1 MTPTTTPLIPRTVLF
16 GNPERASVRLSP
28 DGRQISYLAPRD
40 GVLNV
45 WVAPVEEPDKARA
58 VTDDRE
64 RGVRSYTWA
73 YTSRHILYIQDKGG
87 DENWRIYGVDVAS
100 GVTQDLTPMDGVHAM
115 IVEMSPHFPQEALI
129 GLNERNSQLH
139 DIYRLDIESGA
150 LTLVEENPGFAGYI
164 TDRAFQ
170 VRFAQRM
177 TPDGGSQILKRDD
190 TGEWQPYMNVDMED
204 TLTTNHIDFD
214 QSGRVAYMMDSRGRD
229 TAALVALDT
238 ETGESRVIAED
249 SRADMSDTLI
259 HPTERTLQAV
269 AFTYERK
276 EWQVLDPAI
285 QADLAYL
292 ATVTDGEIYIVSRT
306 LADDAWIVSYEVSDG
321 PLRYYYYDRATGQ
334 ATFLFTNQP
343 ALEGHTLA
351 PMHPV
356 VIPARDGLRLVSY
369 YTLPPGSATQ
379 DPTRPDQPLPMVL
392 YVHGGPWARDEWGY
406 NPVHQWLANRGY
418 AVLSVNFRSS
428 TGFGKDFLNAG
439 NLAWGKEAHDD
450 LLDAVAWAVD
460 AGIAQADQ
468 VAIMGG
474 SYGGYATLA
483 GLTFTPEVFA
493 CGVDIVGPSN
503 LLTLLESLPPYWQP
517 MIELFAQRVG
527 DHRTEE
533 GRALLWERSPLSR
546 VDAIR
551 RPLLIGQ
558 GANDPRVK
566 QAESDQIVA
575 AMQERGIPV
584 TYALY
589 PDEGHGFARP
599 QNRLSFFA
607 LAEAFLAQ
615 TLEGR
620 HEPMGDDMNGSS
632 LEIVTG

>member
-1 MTPTTTPLIPRTVLF
+1 VLF
-16 GNPERASVRLSP
+16 GNPERTNVRLSP
-28 DGRQISYLAPRD
+28 DGSQISYLAPKN

-45 WVAPVEEPDKARA
+45 WVAPVGDLAQARP
-58 VTDDRE
+58 VTDDRD
-64 RGVRSYTWA
+64 RGVRAYTWA
-73 YTSRHILYIQDKGG
+73 YTSQHILYVQDKGG
-87 DENWRIYGVDVAS
+87 DENWRIYGVNLTS
-100 GVTQDLTPMDGVHAM
+100 GATRDLTPMDEVHAL

-129 GLNERNSQLH
+129 GLNQRNSQLH
-139 DIYRLDIESGA
+139 DIYRLDIETGEMA
-150 LTLVEENPGFAGYI
+150 LVEENPGFAGYV
-164 TDRAFQ
+164 TDRDFN

-177 TPDGGSQILKRDD
+177 TPDGGSEILRRDES
-190 TGEWQPYMNVDMED
+190 GAWQTFLTVAMED

-214 QSGRVAYMMDSRGRD
+214 KSGRMAYMMDSRGRN
-229 TAALVALDT
+229 TAALVTLDT
-238 ETGESRVIAED
+238 ETGETRLLAED
-249 SRADMSDTLI
+249 DRADMSDSMI

-276 EWQVLDPAI
+276 EWQVLDSGI
-285 QADLAYL
+285 QPDLDYL
-292 ATVTDGEIYIVSRT
+292 ARVNDGEISVLSRT
-306 LADDAWIVSYEVSDG
+306 LADDAWIVAFGVDNG
-321 PLRYYYYDRATGQ
+321 PVRYYFYDRTAQ
-334 ATFLFTNQP
+334 EARFLFTNQP
-343 ALEGHTLA
+343 ALEAYPLA
-351 PMHPV
+351 PMHSV
-356 VIPARDGLRLVSY
+356 VIPARDGLNLVSY
-369 YTLPPGSATQ
+369 YTLPPGSATA

-392 YVHGGPWARDEWGY
+392 YVHGGPWARDGWGY
-406 NPVHQWLANRGY
+406 NPMHQWLANRGY

-428 TGFGKDFLNAG
+428 TGFGKEFLNAG
-439 NLAWGKEAHDD
+439 NLAWGKQAHDD

-527 DHRTEE
+527 DHRTEA
-533 GRALLWERSPLSR
+533 GRALLWERSPLSK

-599 QNRLSFFA
+599 ENRLSFFA

-620 HEPMGDDMNGSS
+620 YEPMGQDMDGSS
-632 LEIVTG
+632 LEIVTR